1 MPKSR
6 YLSAVALTL
15 ATAMPGV
22 VVAQATAA
30 PASVTAARSASTDA
44 LAVGLLRLEY
54 ALREHPT
61 SPEATPGV
69 HRAFD
74 LASLAFFG
82 GRSVQALATMD
93 SLTRSVAGNDAHVA
107 RYSTDAARA
116 VADAPAAVRHLIVGS
131 DTIPYR
137 LFVPTGVR
145 GKRPLLVAFHGAGG
159 NENMFALAYGA
170 GMLLRLAQERGII
183 VVMPLTNA
191 FLRDGATRFDAM
203 VSTAIAAAP
212 VDTSRIFVLGHS
224 LGGIV
229 AGQLATSRG
238 PRVRAVACIASPCG
252 GPADASGV
260 SGARRAPSLVV
271 AAENDLLIPLP
282 RVQAGVAAAEATGR
296 VIEVRTIAGQGHMLV
311 VPTALPIMMEWFAR
325 APAP

>member
-1 MPKSR
+1 MPKVR

-15 ATAMPGV
+15 ATAMPGG
-22 VVAQATAA
+22 VVAQATPA

-54 ALREHPT
+54 ALREHPP

-93 SLTRSVAGNDAHVA
+93 SLTRSVAGNVADVA
-107 RYSTDAARA
+107 RYSGDAASA
-116 VADAPAAVRHLIVGS
+116 VAGAPAAVRHLIVGA

-137 LFVPTGVR
+137 LFVPIGVR
-145 GKRPLLVAFHGAGG
+145 GRRPLLVAFHGAGG
-159 NENMFALAYGA
+159 NENMFALAYGT
-170 GMLLRLAQERGII
+170 GMLLRLAQERGMI
-183 VVMPLTNA
+183 VAMPLTNA
-191 FLRDGATRFDAM
+191 FLRDGPTRFDAV
-203 VSTAIAAAP
+203 VSAAIAAAP

-238 PRVRAVACIASPCG
+238 SRVRAVACIASPCG
-252 GPADASGV
+252 GPADASGIP
-260 SGARRAPSLVV
+260 GARRAPSLVM

-296 VIEVRTIAGQGHMLV
+296 VIEVQKIAGQGHTLV
-311 VPTALPIMMEWFAR
+311 VPTALPIVMEWFAR